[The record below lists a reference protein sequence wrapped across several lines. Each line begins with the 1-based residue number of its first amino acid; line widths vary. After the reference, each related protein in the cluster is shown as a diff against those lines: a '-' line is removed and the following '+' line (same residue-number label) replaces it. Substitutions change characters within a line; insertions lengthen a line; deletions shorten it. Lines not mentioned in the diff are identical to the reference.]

1 MSALACKGGL
11 FKVHISTSAGT
22 YSTSILTQ
30 GYSQPFCAGLSH
42 PLNCKQ
48 CPHWRLSTATRNG
61 KVIRAFSKTV
71 CAKGGRNALP
81 SADQGL
87 STIATLWWLPF
98 KWCHH
103 FPQGSNH
110 INNTLVY
117 LFKCSTMGRQ
127 GLQTVMTGK
136 SHHYISTNPPSPKN
150 KQTKICIST
159 LCPWMKPGLPRF
171 N

>member
-42 PLNCKQ
+42 PLNSKQ

-71 CAKGGRNALP
+71 CAKGERNALP

-87 STIATLWWLPF
+87 STIATLCWSPF
-98 KWCHH
+98 KWRHH

-117 LFKCSTMGRQ
+117 LFKCSTMGRP

-136 SHHYISTNPPSPKN
+136 SHHHRPPFPK
-150 KQTKICIST
+150 KQTDKNMHIHLMSMNET
-159 LCPWMKPGLPRF
+159 RSSPF
-171 N
+171 